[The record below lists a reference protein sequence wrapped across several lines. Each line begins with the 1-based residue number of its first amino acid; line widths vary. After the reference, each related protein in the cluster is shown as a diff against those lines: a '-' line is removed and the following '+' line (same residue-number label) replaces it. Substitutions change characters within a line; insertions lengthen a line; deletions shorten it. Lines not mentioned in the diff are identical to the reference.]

1 MFGREMGLFMWSVC
15 VYFFLNATTWHA
27 VVIAVVSVKERKMQ
41 LMCDILVH
49 DGKSSACLNDE
60 QKSLLATFDHK
71 GKGSNI
77 TQLRSGKR

>member
-1 MFGREMGLFMWSVC
+1 
-15 VYFFLNATTWHA
+15 
-27 VVIAVVSVKERKMQ
+27 MQ

-71 GKGSNI
+71 GKGSNV
-77 TQLRSGKR
+77 TLLRSGKR